1 MILINLLP
9 HREEKRRQ
17 RKRAFFVG
25 LGACCGGGAA
35 MVGLWF
41 SVLQQM
47 TAAQQ
52 SRNDFLA
59 AEIARLDVQIKD
71 IATLRTEIEAL
82 KARQKAVE
90 DLQTDR
96 NVPVHLL
103 NELVKQ
109 TPEGVYLT
117 TIKQTGQVVA
127 LNGVAQTNERVSEFL
142 RNTLYNSPW
151 LERPELV
158 EIKAVTA
165 TAANREQRRLF
176 EFSMRVTLKRPPVA
190 AAASCRLGCR
200 AAASGDAGQDHLRAT
215 WPRHRPS
222 TSTSP
227 PCSSRRRRSSAT
239 STPRSLDSGRCCPRQ
254 PPGWRLRPPWSWP
267 AGLPC

>member
-25 LGACCGGGAA
+25 LGASAVAGVLA
-35 MVGLWF
+35 VGVWYT
-41 SVLQQM
+41 VLQQM
-47 TAAQQ
+47 TAAQV
-52 SRNDFLA
+52 SRNEFLQ
-59 AEIARLDVQIKD
+59 AEIQRLETQIKD
-71 IATLRTEIEAL
+71 IANLRAEIDAL

-96 NVPVHLL
+96 NTPVYLL

-117 TIKQTGQVVA
+117 SIRQNGLVVSVS
-127 LNGVAQTNERVSEFL
+127 GIAQTNERVSELL

-158 EIKAVTA
+158 EINASNVGTA
-165 TAANREQRRLF
+165 GRDQRRLF
-176 EFSMRVTLKRPPVA
+176 EFSMRVSIKRAEAPAAAA
-190 AAASCRLGCR
+190 AAAS
-200 AAASGDAGQDHLRAT
+200 AAPAKAVAAK
-215 WPRHRPS
+215 
-222 TSTSP
+222 
-227 PCSSRRRRSSAT
+227 SS
-239 STPRSLDSGRCCPRQ
+239 
-254 PPGWRLRPPWSWP
+254 
-267 AGLPC
+267 